1 MTKRACTRTSNIS
14 VRLLATLGVVLGF
27 AVISADAGAGL
38 AGGLLV
44 GTDCAGIATQ
54 GLTPATPPLTG
65 LTGSLTSAP
74 CATGSG
80 DVSSFVDYGV
90 MKTIGHA
97 TSSGALGF
105 GQSST
110 HILFNDLVTFDPV
123 NSLLIGQSATIQAQ
137 VQLQA
142 LLTGNAQWSLD
153 VTFGGTTDSFSS
165 DDVLVT
171 LGHDCSSP
179 CTFDLTL
186 GMTLGTPT
194 LLQVDLQAVAAP
206 IGSSSSFDL
215 SQSVYWDGIQSVTVD
230 GQPVAFSLISASG
243 HDWTLSSVP
252 GNGSAPEPASLA
264 LLALG
269 LAGLGFARRQSI
281 RANQPLKIASRCR
294 RTHSS

>member
-1 MTKRACTRTSNIS
+1 MTKRAWTRTSDIS
-14 VRLLATLGVVLGF
+14 ARVLAMLGVALGF
-27 AVISADAGAGL
+27 AIMSADARAGL

-44 GTDCAGIATQ
+44 GTDCGGIVTQ
-54 GLTPATPPLTG
+54 GLTPAPPPLTG
-65 LTGSLTSAP
+65 RTGSLTSAP
-74 CATGSG
+74 CATASG
-80 DVSSFVDYGV
+80 DVSSFVDYGI

-97 TSSGALGF
+97 TGSVNFGF

-194 LLQVDLQAVAAP
+194 PLQVDLQAVNVGSN
-206 IGSSSSFDL
+206 GSSSSFDL
-215 SQSVYWDGIQSVTVD
+215 SQSVYWAGIQSVTVG
-230 GQPVAFSLISASG
+230 GQPVAFSLTSASG
-243 HDWTLSSVP
+243 HDWIQSSVP
-252 GNGSAPEPASLA
+252 GNGSAPEPGSLA
-264 LLALG
+264 LLGLG
-269 LAGLGFARRQSI
+269 LAGLGFARRPKV
-281 RANQPLKIASRCR
+281 R
-294 RTHSS
+294 